1 MTTETTTGTT
11 ATRRSIFR
19 PLWPIV
25 VLALGVAG
33 RFAVQPDDSRTT
45 SVPLSAFPD
54 AVAGFE
60 LQEEE
65 NLRGD
70 ELTVLRPDDYLLRS
84 YQDTRGRAMS
94 LFVAFYGQQTSGASI
109 HSPRN
114 CLPGSGWEPLRH
126 DRIRTPTV
134 YGMSQVNRYLVEHG
148 SGARALVYYWYQ
160 GRGRV
165 AANEYTVKL
174 DLLRDALFRGR
185 TDEALVRLVLPVD
198 AQAEG
203 LARADAI
210 AATTVREVIRLLAA
224 HVPA

>member
-1 MTTETTTGTT
+1 M
-11 ATRRSIFR
+11 RRSAIHPFL
-19 PLWPIV
+19 PVV
-25 VLALGVAG
+25 VLALGLVGRLTVHPAG
-33 RFAVQPDDSRTT
+33 KQSPA
-45 SVPLSAFPD
+45 VPLSAFPEK
-54 AVAGFE
+54 VGGFE

-65 NLRGD
+65 ELRGD
-70 ELTVLRPDDYLLRS
+70 ELSFLRPDDYLLRS
-84 YQDTRGRAMS
+84 YQDTGGRDMS
-94 LFVAFYGQQTSGASI
+94 LFVAFYGQQTKGASI

-134 YGMSQVNRYLVEHG
+134 YGSSHVNRYLVEHE

-165 AANEYTVKL
+165 AANEYTIKL

-185 TDEALVRLVLPVD
+185 TDEALVRLVLPID
-198 AQAEG
+198 ASPEG
-203 LARADAI
+203 LAHADAV
-210 AATTVREVIRLLAA
+210 AARAVREVIRLLAV